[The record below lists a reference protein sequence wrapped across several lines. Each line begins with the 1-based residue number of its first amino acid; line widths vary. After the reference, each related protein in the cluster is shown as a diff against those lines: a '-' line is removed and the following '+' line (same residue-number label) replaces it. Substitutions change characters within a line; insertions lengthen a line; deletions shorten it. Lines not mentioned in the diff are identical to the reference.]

1 MSEWTD
7 GYRAALRD
15 VMRVATDRQG
25 WLSWLDTLVE
35 DLNQD
40 ALVIEH
46 EQGNRLQRRRMRA
59 AREALP
65 LFTAAGE
72 AE

>member
-7 GYRAALRD
+7 GYRAALAY
-15 VMRVATDRQG
+15 VDRLAYSRTG
-25 WLSWLDTLVE
+25 FDWPVWLRQLLA
-35 DLNQD
+35 DLKQD

-46 EQGNRLQRRRMRA
+46 EQGNKLQKARMRA

-65 LFTAAGE
+65 LFRDKS
-72 AE
+72 